1 MRRWGRENSPP
12 LRPGVTYGP
21 GRRWAL
27 WGVQGPRPWP
37 RTWTGAPV
45 EALWGVTAQAHC
57 RQMQSRSLAGP
68 VCIWTGLL
76 TCSQDIRSVV
86 RLTSPV
92 SVGPRRAVVHHLS
105 PGLPR
110 GGGLPD
116 GTRVVLCGSCLD
128 AVRLTSPVSV
138 GPRRG
143 VAHPVS
149 LGKPSRGG
157 LPDGSRGK
165 LCTMSLRNVLGPS
178 RGTRNPLTPTLM
190 VPTLSKRKELV
201 SSELSLATAC
211 GLQVRGRRQWIERRS
226 RRHAPSKRS
235 QACERGA

>member
-1 MRRWGRENSPP
+1 MRRWGRQDSPP
-12 LRPGVTYGP
+12 SRPGVTYGP

-45 EALWGVTAQAHC
+45 EALWGVTARAHC

-92 SVGPRRAVVHHLS
+92 SVGPRRAV
-105 PGLPR
+105 
-110 GGGLPD
+110 
-116 GTRVVLCGSCLD
+116 
-128 AVRLTSPVSV
+128 
-138 GPRRG
+138 
-143 VAHPVS
+143 AHPVS

-165 LCTMSLRNVLGPS
+165 VCTMSLRNVPGPS

>member
-1 MRRWGRENSPP
+1 MRRWGRQDSPP
-12 LRPGVTYGP
+12 SRPGCHLWTGAPVGAL
-21 GRRWAL
+21 GRN
-27 WGVQGPRPWP
+27 GTRPLP

-45 EALWGVTAQAHC
+45 EALWGVTALAHC

-92 SVGPRRAVVHHLS
+92 SVGPRR
-105 PGLPR
+105 
-110 GGGLPD
+110 
-116 GTRVVLCGSCLD
+116 
-128 AVRLTSPVSV
+128 
-138 GPRRG
+138 G

-165 LCTMSLRNVLGPS
+165 ICTMSLRNVVRS
-178 RGTRNPLTPTLM
+178 TLLWRIGFGQE
-190 VPTLSKRKELV
+190 PGRAEL
-201 SSELSLATAC
+201 AF
-211 GLQVRGRRQWIERRS
+211 GRFNV
-226 RRHAPSKRS
+226 
-235 QACERGA
+235 